1 MLLSIATS
9 IDAFAVGI
17 SLSLLEVS
25 IIVPVLIIGA
35 TTFSLTFLGFFV
47 GKKIGHL
54 FESKIEIFG
63 GIILILIGFKIL
75 RGL

>member
-1 MLLSIATS
+1 
-9 IDAFAVGI
+9 
-17 SLSLLEVS
+17 
-25 IIVPVLIIGA
+25 LIIGA